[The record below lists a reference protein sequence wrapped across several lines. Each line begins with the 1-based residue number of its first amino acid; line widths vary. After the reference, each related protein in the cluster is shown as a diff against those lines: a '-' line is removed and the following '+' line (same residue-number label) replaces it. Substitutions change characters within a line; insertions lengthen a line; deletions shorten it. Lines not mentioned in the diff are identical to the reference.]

1 MVIQGI
7 RSQRRGKKG
16 RFIGKP
22 NERKIKKDYQQTSQ
36 RKRSYGRVNKE
47 AKGMERRK
55 INKEAKG
62 ERKKDDQQGSQ
73 RNGEKEDQRG
83 SQKEKERRMINK

>member
-22 NERKIKKDYQQTSQ
+22 NERRIKKDYQQTSQ

-62 ERKKDDQQGSQ
+62 ERKKDDQQESQ
-73 RNGEKEDQRG
+73 EKEQMREER
-83 SQKEKERRMINK
+83 STRKPKERRAGR